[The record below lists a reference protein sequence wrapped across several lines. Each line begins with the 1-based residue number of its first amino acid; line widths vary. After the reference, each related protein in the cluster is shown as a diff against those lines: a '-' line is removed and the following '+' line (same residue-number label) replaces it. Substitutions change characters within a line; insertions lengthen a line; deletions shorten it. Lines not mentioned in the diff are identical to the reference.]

1 LDSWCAE
8 GLYRD
13 LRGRSSGK
21 LKGAVEHW
29 CKGGKTVEDKSGDD
43 AAVFGLKPQRSR
55 AALVEQHYEVWE
67 ENWESLMMFLRMQ
80 TQWNVTMGGYVG
92 LKYEVLLGAGGLMS
106 LYDVDNPRELLED
119 IQTMEAAALAE
130 LNKKDGK

>member
-1 LDSWCAE
+1 
-8 GLYRD
+8 
-13 LRGRSSGK
+13 
-21 LKGAVEHW
+21 
-29 CKGGKTVEDKSGDD
+29 
-43 AAVFGLKPQRSR
+43 LKPQRKQ
-55 AALVEQHYEVWE
+55 AAPVEQHYEVWE

>member
-1 LDSWCAE
+1 M
-8 GLYRD
+8 
-13 LRGRSSGK
+13 
-21 LKGAVEHW
+21 
-29 CKGGKTVEDKSGDD
+29 CKGGKRVEDNTADD
-43 AAVFGLKPQRSR
+43 AAVFGLKPQRKQ
-55 AALVEQHYEVWE
+55 AAPVEQHYEVWE

-106 LYDVDNPRELLED
+106 LYDIRNPRELLED
-119 IQTMEAAALAE
+119 IQTMEAVALAE

>member
-1 LDSWCAE
+1 
-8 GLYRD
+8 
-13 LRGRSSGK
+13 
-21 LKGAVEHW
+21 
-29 CKGGKTVEDKSGDD
+29 
-43 AAVFGLKPQRSR
+43 
-55 AALVEQHYEVWE
+55 VWE

-80 TQWNVTMGGYVG
+80 TQWNITMGGYVG

-119 IQTMEAAALAE
+119 IQTMEAVALAK